1 MAIRISIANQ
11 KGGCGKTSTAINLA
25 DALRR
30 MGYKVLFLDCDAQ
43 ANATKLLQMQP
54 EANPGVSTHEL
65 KRADLATIAW
75 CD

>member
-11 KGGCGKTSTAINLA
+11 KGSCGKTSTAINLA

-30 MGYKVLFLDCDAQ
+30 MGYKVLFVDCDAQ

-54 EANPGVSTHEL
+54 PFVFARRDAVRYGP
-65 KRADLATIAW
+65 I
-75 CD
+75 